1 VPRHALPS
9 EQIPVSDPVH
19 FCDATPVSD
28 RVSEDEATT
37 TPVTVD
43 QQTELVLH
51 HLGLADAIARR
62 FRGRGE
68 DDDDLRQVAR
78 CALVEAAGRYD
89 PDRGP
94 FAAFAG
100 PTVSGV
106 LKRHFRDHGW
116 MVRPPRPVQQ
126 LVVRVNQQWSDVAQ
140 ETGAVPTVEELA
152 SSLGEPADQIMEA
165 RCASMGY
172 RATSIEVDG
181 VPVAATAVEDPEFQ
195 RCEARVLVA
204 QAWALLDE
212 SERQLLQMRFWEN
225 RSQSDIAQ
233 RIGTSQMQV
242 SRLLTRALGRLHLLL
257 EEDPAQDPTAAAAD
271 AACFAPGHLRGEP
284 SGSSLRAGH
293 RHLLTA

>member
-1 VPRHALPS
+1 MPRHVLSA
-9 EQIPVSDPVH
+9 EQPPVCDPVRVCDPTSVSDQAPEE
-19 FCDATPVSD
+19 SG
-28 RVSEDEATT
+28 TT

-43 QQTELVLH
+43 EQMELVLH
-51 HLGLADAIARR
+51 HVGLADAIARR

-89 PDRGP
+89 PDQGP
-94 FAAFAG
+94 FAPFAG

-116 MVRPPRPVQQ
+116 MGRPPRPVQQ
-126 LVVRVNQQWSDVAQ
+126 LAVRVSQQWSDVAQ
-140 ETGAVPTVEELA
+140 ETGAVPTVERLA
-152 SSLGEPADQIMEA
+152 ASLGEPADQIKEA

-172 RATSIEVDG
+172 RATSLEVDG
-181 VPVAATAVEDPEFQ
+181 VPVAATAFEDPEFQ

-204 QAWALLDE
+204 EAWALLDE

-225 RSQSDIAQ
+225 RSQADIAQ

-242 SRLLTRALGRLHLLL
+242 SRLLTRALGRLRVLL
-257 EEDPAQDPTAAAAD
+257 EEDAADDPAAAGR
-271 AACFAPGHLRGEP
+271 C
-284 SGSSLRAGH
+284 
-293 RHLLTA
+293 

>member
-1 VPRHALPS
+1 MPRHVLPFA
-9 EQIPVSDPVH
+9 QAPACDPVH
-19 FCDATPVSD
+19 VCDPTPVS
-28 RVSEDEATT
+28 VPAGEDETT
-37 TPVTVD
+37 ASPVTAD
-43 QQTELVLH
+43 EQLTLVLH
-51 HLGLADAIARR
+51 HLWLADAIARR

-94 FAAFAG
+94 FAPFAG

-116 MVRPPRPVQQ
+116 MVRPPRPIQQ
-126 LVVRVNQQWSDVAQ
+126 LAVRVGRQWSDVAQ
-140 ETGAVPTVEELA
+140 ETGAVPTIESLA
-152 SSLGEPADQIMEA
+152 TSLGVPADQITEA
-165 RCASMGY
+165 SCASMGY
-172 RATSIEVDG
+172 RATSIDIDG
-181 VPVAATAVEDPEFQ
+181 LPMAATAFEDPEFQ
-195 RCEARVLVA
+195 RCEARVLVT

-242 SRLLTRALGRLHLLL
+242 SRLLTRALSRLRMLL
-257 EEDPAQDPTAAAAD
+257 EDDTAADHSTGDRAAPTGPTVTRFEDPTAASPA
-271 AACFAPGHLRGEP
+271 R
-284 SGSSLRAGH
+284 
-293 RHLLTA
+293 

>member
-1 VPRHALPS
+1 MPRHALSS
-9 EQIPVSDPVH
+9 EQIPACDPARVG
-19 FCDATPVSD
+19 DQTPVLDRSPGDEAPTTPVS
-28 RVSEDEATT
+28 VDE
-37 TPVTVD
+37 
-43 QQTELVLH
+43 QMELVLH

-68 DDDDLRQVAR
+68 EEDDLRQVAR

-94 FAAFAG
+94 FAPFAG

-126 LVVRVNQQWSDVAQ
+126 LAVRVGQQWSDVAQ
-140 ETGAVPTVEELA
+140 EAGAVPTVEELA
-152 SSLGEPADQIMEA
+152 TSLGEPADQIEEA

-181 VPVAATAVEDPEFQ
+181 VPVAETAFEDPEFQ

-212 SERQLLQMRFWEN
+212 SERRLLQMRFWEN

-242 SRLLTRALGRLHLLL
+242 SRLLTRALGRLRGLL
-257 EEDPAQDPTAAAAD
+257 EEDAAD
-271 AACFAPGHLRGEP
+271 DPPA
-284 SGSSLRAGH
+284 AGH
-293 RHLLTA
+293 C

>member
-1 VPRHALPS
+1 MPRHALPS
-9 EQIPVSDPVH
+9 EQIPVDDPVH
-19 FCDATPVSD
+19 VGDQTPVPQRSS
-28 RVSEDEATT
+28 RDEVPT
-37 TPVTVD
+37 TPLTVD
-43 QQTELVLH
+43 EQMELVLH

-68 DDDDLRQVAR
+68 EDDDLRQVAR

-94 FAAFAG
+94 FAPFAG

-126 LVVRVNQQWSDVAQ
+126 LAVRVSQQWSDVAQ
-140 ETGAVPTVEELA
+140 ETGSVPTVERLA
-152 SSLGEPADQIMEA
+152 TSLGEPADQIKEA

-181 VPVAATAVEDPEFQ
+181 VPVAATAFEDPGFK

-204 QAWALLDE
+204 EAWAMLDQ
-212 SERQLLQMRFWEN
+212 SERQLLEMRFWEN

-242 SRLLTRALGRLHLLL
+242 SRLLTRALGRLRVLL
-257 EEDPAQDPTAAAAD
+257 EDDAAEDPPA
-271 AACFAPGHLRGEP
+271 
-284 SGSSLRAGH
+284 AGH
-293 RHLLTA
+293 C

>member
-1 VPRHALPS
+1 LPRHVVPFAQTPGCIPVHLCDPT
-9 EQIPVSDPVH
+9 PVSDP
-19 FCDATPVSD
+19 AA
-28 RVSEDEATT
+28 EDEVTAR
-37 TPVTVD
+37 PVTGD
-43 QQTELVLH
+43 EQMKLVLH

-94 FAAFAG
+94 FAPFAG

-126 LVVRVNQQWSDVAQ
+126 LAVRVSRQWPDVAQ
-140 ETGAVPTVEELA
+140 EMGAVPTVEGLA
-152 SSLGEPADQIMEA
+152 TSLGVPADQIVEA

-172 RATSIEVDG
+172 RATSIEIDG
-181 VPVAATAVEDPEFQ
+181 VPMAATAFEDPEFQ
-195 RCEARVLVA
+195 RCEARVLVT

-212 SERQLLQMRFWEN
+212 SERHLLQMRFWEN

-242 SRLLTRALGRLHLLL
+242 SRLLTRALGRLRALL
-257 EEDPAQDPTAAAAD
+257 EDDAAAD
-271 AACFAPGHLRGEP
+271 RSAGGRMAGCGTPDRDSRRGP
-284 SGSSLRAGH
+284 KAVSPAS
-293 RHLLTA
+293 

>member
-1 VPRHALPS
+1 MPQHVHPS
-9 EQIPVSDPVH
+9 QGTSLCDPNQVG
-19 FCDATPVSD
+19 DPTPA
-28 RVSEDEATT
+28 SEEPATT

-43 QQTELVLH
+43 EQMELVLH

-94 FAAFAG
+94 FAPFAG

-126 LVVRVNQQWSDVAQ
+126 LAVRVSQQWSEVAQ
-140 ETGAVPTVEELA
+140 ETGALPTVDGLA
-152 SSLGEPADQIMEA
+152 TSLGEPAEQIKEA

-181 VPVAATAVEDPEFQ
+181 VPVGATTFEDPGFQ

-204 QAWALLDE
+204 QAWGLLDE

-225 RSQSDIAQ
+225 RSQSDIAK

-242 SRLLTRALGRLHLLL
+242 SRLLARALGRLRALL
-257 EEDPAQDPTAAAAD
+257 EDDPASDRSVGGRRAAASAQ
-271 AACFAPGHLRGEP
+271 HER
-284 SGSSLRAGH
+284 GSSR
-293 RHLLTA
+293 